1 VALTGILLGV
11 FLSAH
16 CAAVRSPNRQART
29 VGQQFYELTPI
40 EILNSRLLRVSIS
53 FIC

>member
-29 VGQQFYELTPI
+29 VGQQFYELTP
-40 EILNSRLLRVSIS
+40 NRDSRHFDATAASVGVW
-53 FIC
+53 